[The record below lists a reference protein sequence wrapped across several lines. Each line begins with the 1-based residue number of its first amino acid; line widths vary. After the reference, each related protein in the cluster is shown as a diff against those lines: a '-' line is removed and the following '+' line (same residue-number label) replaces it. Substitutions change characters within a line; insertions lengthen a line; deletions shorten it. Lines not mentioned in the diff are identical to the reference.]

1 MKKEITK
8 YLKDARTYIQ
18 LLLAG
23 VSVWFIVRFIMFGML
38 TGMQYVAFFLSLP
51 G

>member
-23 VSVWFIVRFIMFGML
+23 VSVWFIVRFVMFGML
-38 TGMQYVAFFLSLP
+38 TGIQYVAVFLSLP
-51 G
+51 E